1 MTSTNLFGQ
10 IDKFDTNGK
19 ESFPNYLER
28 LEFYFIANDITDDGK
43 KKAMFLT
50 SVGPD
55 TYNLIRDLCTP
66 GKPSDKSFAD
76 ICKLVH
82 DHLNP
87 EPNIL
92 KGTFSTREYVRKPRQ
107 WQNMLLN

>member
-19 ESFPNYLER
+19 ETFPNYLER

-50 SVGPD
+50 SVGSD
-55 TYNLIRDLCTP
+55 T
-66 GKPSDKSFAD
+66 
-76 ICKLVH
+76 
-82 DHLNP
+82 
-87 EPNIL
+87 
-92 KGTFSTREYVRKPRQ
+92 
-107 WQNMLLN
+107 